1 MIFLTVFAVSIDAYA
16 AGMSLAEN
24 GRVRE
29 SVLLYIASYSF
40 FLPFVA
46 INMTNGAFGDAEWLN
61 TASACII
68 IILGLRGMLPERKK
82 SRRLLGEGKTA
93 TDPAG
98 ATLLGVSLS
107 VDTSVGAAALGAYGS
122 AIAVPLLMFCAHY
135 ILLSLGRHTA
145 KLFGAAESAGLVTS
159 ALLVALGI
167 YRLIG

>member
-24 GRVRE
+24 GQVRD

-46 INMTNGAFGDAEWLN
+46 INMTSGAFGGAEWLN

-82 SRRLLGEGKTA
+82 SRRLLGE
-93 TDPAG
+93 
-98 ATLLGVSLS
+98 
-107 VDTSVGAAALGAYGS
+107 
-122 AIAVPLLMFCAHY
+122 
-135 ILLSLGRHTA
+135 
-145 KLFGAAESAGLVTS
+145 
-159 ALLVALGI
+159 
-167 YRLIG
+167 